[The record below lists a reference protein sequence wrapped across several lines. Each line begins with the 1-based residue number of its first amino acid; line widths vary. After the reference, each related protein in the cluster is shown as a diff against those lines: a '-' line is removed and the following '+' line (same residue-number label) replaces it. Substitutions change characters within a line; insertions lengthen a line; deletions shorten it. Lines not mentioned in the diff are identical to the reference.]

1 MTEETSE
8 LLEELRWRG
17 KQGFTRHTMSF
28 QLSIVQVRVGATS
41 LHRRMPKS
49 MQHCIHGNMFVG
61 VWTCTVHPLA
71 MHNNCK
77 NAVAVVGVIHF
88 CPSCQVVVHVHT
100 FWQSHVGQNISVAI
114 WGLRQD
120 TFVSHL
126 VQSGDCQLGLAWI
139 SQAMLDA
146 LGIDPVQLCRRN
158 PIRHCF

>member
-1 MTEETSE
+1 MTEEKSE

-28 QLSIVQVRVGATS
+28 QLSVVQVRLGATS

-77 NAVAVVGVIHF
+77 NAVAVVGVIHLY
-88 CPSCQVVVHVHT
+88 PSCQVVVHVHT
-100 FWQSHVGQNISVAI
+100 FWQSHVEPESLCCNMGVTPKYICQSSGAE
-114 WGLRQD
+114 WGL
-120 TFVSHL
+120 
-126 VQSGDCQLGLAWI
+126 
-139 SQAMLDA
+139 
-146 LGIDPVQLCRRN
+146 
-158 PIRHCF
+158 PIRLDLDQPSNA